1 MATMSDSKRAAGWLV
16 VGLAMISLV
25 GCSKG
30 PQERLQGKWVGD
42 SINNIPPEQE
52 ARATGW
58 ARHTSFLF
66 EGNKMTVALPAG
78 ESRTGDY
85 KVERS
90 SGNKV
95 TLKIDRGNGETDE
108 ATLTMV
114 NENAF
119 KWDIGNDRS
128 VKFTRV
134 ASAQ

>member
-1 MATMSDSKRAAGWLV
+1 MRATWWMLA
-16 VGLAMISLV
+16 GLALFSLT

-42 SINNIPPEQE
+42 SISNIPPEQE

-66 EGNKMTVALPAG
+66 EGEKMTVALPAG
-78 ESRTGDY
+78 ESRTGAF

-90 SGNKV
+90 NGNKV
-95 TLKIDRGNGETDE
+95 MLKIDRGNGEADE

-119 KWDIGNDRS
+119 KWDIGNERS

-134 ASAQ
+134 ASIQ